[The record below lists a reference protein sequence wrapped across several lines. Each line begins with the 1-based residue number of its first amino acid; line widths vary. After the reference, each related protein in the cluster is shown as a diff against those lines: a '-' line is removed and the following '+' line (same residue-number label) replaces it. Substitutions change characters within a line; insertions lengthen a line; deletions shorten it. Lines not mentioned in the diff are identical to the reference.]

1 MTGKPFH
8 KTRIIISKKVIATR
22 VGIDDFDEAAINFK
36 HNITQSIATSRL
48 NINIAIKS
56 LGSGVLS
63 TKKLTYENTDNK
75 TRTNSGGEPGM
86 IEAPGGI
93 RYQPK
98 GKNGPGK
105 ILSLFPSQKSRESN
119 SKTSNFGWIDKNP
132 NSSAEVYVNALK
144 NKPQIRIRKFQVNPK
159 TDEIIPESE
168 ITMSRFRRDNESDSN
183 KNTKDIL
190 EKKLPGATLG
200 ERGTSL
206 IGRAAGKFGIVR
218 DALGKFRCPPGTP
231 AANQFTDHMGT
242 NCFGQSIGDLIDF
255 AVDAFKLIDKLT
267 EPNSRETL
275 SKFFKELRYDA
286 DNGRFGSS
294 FATTVWRDADGK
306 KIRNLRKWN
315 ATLREGDYRIF
326 PEGMARAQ
334 ERLTLQD
341 ARVTNLMD
349 VLGIIRTPETTKYNA
364 HLHGVFDRLRETGAL
379 NVTLGDV
386 DGSGT
391 PFTPDEVKT
400 MMTAR
405 LRAIDG
411 FDGLSSAQKER
422 IIQNDIDRYYET
434 EKALLESYLDEYVQ
448 NPEHMKTV
456 PYIVYEAKIIKQ
468 DEANTSPI
476 VWSTGNV
483 GSRIAIDIPYIMQS
497 QETMLPQLSDNERLR
512 IDVTGAKTDAEA
524 AAVLSDFLITSS
536 GYAKQ
541 HAATV
546 EERAFAR
553 HIMKHE
559 ISHSIQFVAFHAEIQ
574 RQMTDKGFIE
584 IVGKDGA
591 VSKIESMD
599 DFTSDD
605 LIRLMDGVG
614 DSIDLESLNS
624 ALSRTEVVMFM
635 AGTYP
640 LKDYRDLDDSPEIVA
655 IEACAELWALR
666 DLGLISG
673 DDVDAALEW
682 MDTVVDGRYV
692 DKRIRSDSETM
703 KIIEDSYYLSPGI
716 TSAPWYVPEDPVETA
731 VRKRRAEL
739 GFVKTR
745 VSKMGQDEIIELL
758 ASAELEKDRL
768 ESLIESIKKSS
779 GDAGDIERELLEL
792 LDEIQIT
799 RSVWKKKYGV
809 GGSSDKKTLDSLINS
824 AREGRSMFTPD
835 VIADRLRS
843 KEITSFKLD
852 AASID
857 DPDEI
862 VAVLADYEIRLREVS
877 DSEKKSLKEEF
888 KIYQDRY
895 KAILKDNGDSR
906 KWTEQ
911 KRELD
916 ENIDKLVRPT
926 KTGPLKKPQTFS
938 NDKAAEKVASES
950 RNELMRGRTT
960 RQREAVIMFSD
971 SETSSIA
978 KILDPEKSSQVM
990 NKIQLRNTRLKSRG
1004 KLIDPTSRSEGSV
1017 VDQIENI
1024 LIPTMEVI
1032 DESRIG
1038 GNFEIEAV
1046 VEFQINEVTGDI
1058 NIDEVSHDGFISGR
1072 VLSKK
1077 NPAVGKS
1084 DSYPV
1089 KNSKQ
1094 KQRVIIQTTEEDRG
1108 IFPHWSMD
1116 VDKDDKR
1123 AQKLVLPPG
1132 KLRIVETR
1140 DDGTIVMQISE
1151 QKNTESIL
1159 STLPEALGAERGIKA
1174 KTQRLIDE
1182 YIVGRREKG
1191 IPRDSKRPLRSL
1203 ETQDRGIIA
1212 TREILKSGGRFGAGI
1227 PDDDVVDATLAADG
1241 VSVKTRG
1248 QQKVERIK
1256 SSKKIIEQLSDVLAG
1271 NENSDSSILSRDSL
1285 DPSVA
1290 DIIVTKSPD
1299 EIIQLVENTAVEMH
1313 ETMDKRTRVRM
1324 RESEVDDFTRTGR
1337 HGLSSGQQVSNS
1349 TTQSQTGN
1357 RLSRRS
1363 KSQAR
1368 NLKNQEE
1375 ASRKAAAEFKKFKAD
1390 DMDDGRLDGLDA
1402 DTLKN
1407 RYELVRSKQKSVLS
1421 DRPIYKTSSAER
1433 AIALLA
1439 LGYEVEVPHA
1449 GERRMTANSASQ
1461 MAEEI
1466 KGLAKQHVD
1475 DMELKLGRKLT
1486 ESEKKDLETDFNEK
1500 YDIDLCRLYGK
1511 TKNIACSDNMR
1522 IERKDMPQ
1530 VGGKTESIDSP
1541 AMRAFISGHIKGE
1554 YKPVNG
1560 LSDDDMAR
1568 FKRIA
1573 GELQKPKTYN
1583 NVSEEDR
1590 GWVHSRTNWETTET
1604 KMEENFIDFLNKSI
1618 KAFDDKGNPTDAVVV
1633 KQIDPLTVAASQNQL
1648 RASQIDGTAKSIL
1661 KLYNEAKVNW
1671 GKPGTPEFY
1680 EERAKWLKNAWF
1692 QGPILTS
1699 RDGMVVDGH
1708 HRWSAIILA
1717 NQSLKDDEKLLL
1729 GVSEIQAP
1737 IHEALALGK
1746 SFQEHMGIR
1755 SNSVG
1760 KQTPRATGPAS
1771 DKDISMMTKQEF
1783 DTYMSDFDTNF
1794 KSKTDDIKA
1803 RGLYPIK
1810 IQNLDGT
1817 GTDPTRAPLVPSSER
1832 RGSQNRIKRVK
1843 FDKDKERSGFS
1854 SGAKIEK
1861 PEPSS
1866 STLLVKKN
1874 LSVLQERSVKS
1885 EERVANLQKALD
1897 ILERTGEWRGEEF
1910 GVTVGSDISA
1920 TDLDVFDDGTP
1931 TNLSKEDI
1939 EKRFGDVKEFTF
1951 QVRKKLRH
1959 SEKENDRAQY
1969 SAKSKQ
1975 VRAEQ
1980 GTLDI
1985 EDLTPE
1991 QFKELLEE
1999 TKSLTSADF
2008 DGAAVHAGQS
2018 ELDGGVLDPSRTV
2031 GGTEESV
2038 AFGGG
2043 AGDTGN
2049 LNLSQIAKQREQLAA
2064 AEESTRIHKRI
2075 EQAFIDKKTTL
2086 KPESPKEADLLN
2098 QFFEIDTGRNSLQRQ
2113 FKIGEEF
2120 DITKFYEKIDGVT
2133 KRVNSHV
2140 AENDVIIKSTSEL
2153 LAAMEDGGKYG
2164 FLSAQSAEMEFIT
2177 QGYFGRNA
2185 GSVVPK
2191 NVATHMTEFE
2201 SSKFGGDGR
2210 RDFKEVKDPEMLGR
2224 WRASLRGTTYL
2235 VTDKKKITSNLG
2247 PDGERQILG
2256 KTKPVFAVSA
2266 PVNGYSSSGKFE
2278 ERGDWGIVARALM
2291 ARAIRLEKE
2300 GKEVNIENVLAARRG
2315 EPQRS
2320 GGLSLSS
2327 GAKSKRD
2334 IRRGSSE
2341 GLITRAAS
2349 KILDSELKR
2358 RGVDRKTRNNVG
2370 FAIALVS
2377 AYDKDASPGF
2387 LSFIGKEITRRGGKE
2402 LAEMA
2407 LDKLV
2412 DAKKISSKQ
2421 KTGIMKAVN
2430 KIYVDGIPESTKK
2443 NLTSVF
2449 NIASS
2454 VLDKKTKIPE
2464 GDIPSLSSGKRTT
2477 GKMSRQNSKLSW
2489 TKDVDDV
2496 LEFWNN
2502 GGNVDTEGGV
2512 IDSPEQPSTQRI
2524 INRKGSAADNYRT
2537 EYLSQIGI
2545 PRDTPDSLR
2554 PVSGYV
2560 VNKSHIEEKK
2570 KRARQLGSGNEGA
2583 DAIFEIGDKDIVG
2596 DGLTALGEI
2605 EVVLRPETANR
2616 VAYGRGDSIDSL
2628 HQPVMLDSTERDD
2641 IVNAIMAHGGID
2653 KDNKDL
2659 DAILHLLAASKDK
2672 NFSHINGSRDKDGK
2686 MKPVGKID
2694 PSDSRGHE
2702 IFEANIL
2709 GGFSKDEVEGIHYP
2723 YSKIAK
2729 LAEKEDI
2736 SDLTQ
2741 QDVIGPKLQKLGFTP
2756 EEIQYF
2762 YSISDGKPLN
2772 TASMQKLREYRA
2784 AKKIKKKYESA
2795 GIGYVKFAHPLGINI
2810 ENPKTYDKTSGPR
2823 DNPEDIL
2830 KRNIVKEMDEALK
2843 LMLKDMRKKKT
2854 RDFVGHL

>member
-1 MTGKPFH
+1 MTGKPFQ
-8 KTRIIISKKVIATR
+8 KTRIIISEKIITTR
-22 VGIDDFDEAAINFK
+22 TGVDSFDEAAINFK
-36 HNITQSIATSRL
+36 NNTAQSMETSRL
-48 NINIAIKS
+48 NINAAIKS
-56 LGSGVLS
+56 LGSGVIS

-86 IEAPGGI
+86 VEVPGGI
-93 RYQPK
+93 RYQPES
-98 GKNGPGK
+98 KNEPGK
-105 ILSLFPSQKSRESN
+105 ILSLFPSLKSRESN
-119 SKTSNFGWIDKNP
+119 SKTSNFGWLDD
-132 NSSAEVYVNALK
+132 NSNSNAEVYVDSLK

-168 ITMSRFRRDNESDSN
+168 IVMSRFRKENESDS
-183 KNTKDIL
+183 TKDTKEVL
-190 EKKLPGATLG
+190 EKRLPGASLG
-200 ERGTSL
+200 DRGTSL
-206 IGRAAGKFGIVR
+206 IGRAAGKFGVVR

-231 AANQFTDHMGT
+231 AANQFTDYMGT
-242 NCFGQSIGDLIDF
+242 NCFGQSVGDLVDF
-255 AVDAFKLIDKLT
+255 AVDAFKLAGKLT
-267 EPNSRETL
+267 EPNSKNTL
-275 SKFFKELRYDA
+275 SKFFKNLAYDK
-286 DNGRFGSS
+286 DNGRFGSY
-294 FATTVWRDADGK
+294 FAVTVWRDADGN

-315 ATLREGDYRIF
+315 TTLREGDYQLF
-326 PEGMARAQ
+326 PNGMTQAQARLA
-334 ERLTLQD
+334 LQD

-349 VLGIIRTPETTKYNA
+349 LMGIVRTPETTKNNA
-364 HLHGVFDRLRETGAL
+364 HLHELFDKLRETGTL
-379 NVTLGDV
+379 NVSLGDS
-386 DGSGT
+386 SGNGK
-391 PFTPDEVKT
+391 PFTPEEVET
-400 MMTAR
+400 MITAR

-411 FDGLSSAQKER
+411 FDELPKAQKQK

-434 EKALLESYLDEYVQ
+434 EKALLESYLDEFIQ
-448 NPEHMKTV
+448 NPEHIKTV
-456 PYIVYEAKIIKQ
+456 PLIVYEAKIKNQ
-468 DEANTSPI
+468 DEASTRPI

-483 GSRIAIDIPYIMQS
+483 GTQISIDIPHIMHT
-497 QETMLPQLSDNERLR
+497 QETMLPQLNDNERLR
-512 IDVTGAKTDAEA
+512 VDVTGARTDAEA
-524 AAVLSDFLITSS
+524 ASVLSDFLITSA
-536 GYAKQ
+536 GYSKQ
-541 HAATV
+541 HAAMV

-559 ISHSIQFVAFHAEIQ
+559 IAHSVQFAAFHAEIR
-574 RQMTDKGFIE
+574 RQLNDKGFIE
-584 IVGKDGA
+584 VIGKDGNI
-591 VSKIESMD
+591 SKVESMD
-599 DFTSDD
+599 DLTSDH
-605 LIRLMDGVG
+605 LMSLMDNVG

-635 AGTYP
+635 AGQYP
-640 LKDYRDLDDSPEIVA
+640 IKDYRQQGESAELVA

-682 MDTVVDGRYV
+682 MDVVVDGRYV
-692 DKRIRSDSETM
+692 DKRIRSDAETM
-703 KIIEDSYYLSPGI
+703 KVIEDSYYLSPGI

-739 GFVKTR
+739 GFIKTR
-745 VSKMGQDEIIELL
+745 VSKMGQDEMVELL

-779 GDAGDIERELLEL
+779 GDAGDTERELLEL
-792 LDEIQIT
+792 LDEIKIT

-809 GGSSDKKTLDSLINS
+809 GGSSDKKTLDSLIDS

-835 VIADRLRS
+835 VMAGRLRS

-862 VAVLADYEIRLREVS
+862 IAVLADYEIRLREVPN
-877 DSEKKSLKEEF
+877 SEKKSLKEEF

-906 KWTEQ
+906 KWAEQ

-938 NDKAAEKVASES
+938 NNKAAEKVASES

-978 KILDPEKSSQVM
+978 KILDPEISSQVM

-1004 KLIDPTSRSEGSV
+1004 KSIDPTSRSEGSV

-1084 DSYPV
+1084 SSYPV

-1151 QKNTESIL
+1151 QKDTESIL
-1159 STLPEALGAERGIKA
+1159 STLPETLGAERGIKA
-1174 KTQRLIDE
+1174 RTQRLVDE
-1182 YIVGRREKG
+1182 YIVERREKG

-1227 PDDDVVDATLAADG
+1227 PDDDVVDAPSAAEG

-1256 SSKKIIEQLSDVLAG
+1256 SSKKLIEQLSDLLTG

-1299 EIIQLVENTAVEMH
+1299 EIIQLIENTAVEMH

-1337 HGLSSGQQVSNS
+1337 HGLSSGRGVLDP

-1363 KSQAR
+1363 
-1368 NLKNQEE
+1368 N
-1375 ASRKAAAEFKKFKAD
+1375 
-1390 DMDDGRLDGLDA
+1390 
-1402 DTLKN
+1402 
-1407 RYELVRSKQKSVLS
+1407 
-1421 DRPIYKTSSAER
+1421 
-1433 AIALLA
+1433 
-1439 LGYEVEVPHA
+1439 
-1449 GERRMTANSASQ
+1449 
-1461 MAEEI
+1461 
-1466 KGLAKQHVD
+1466 
-1475 DMELKLGRKLT
+1475 
-1486 ESEKKDLETDFNEK
+1486 
-1500 YDIDLCRLYGK
+1500 
-1511 TKNIACSDNMR
+1511 
-1522 IERKDMPQ
+1522 
-1530 VGGKTESIDSP
+1530 
-1541 AMRAFISGHIKGE
+1541 
-1554 YKPVNG
+1554 
-1560 LSDDDMAR
+1560 
-1568 FKRIA
+1568 
-1573 GELQKPKTYN
+1573 
-1583 NVSEEDR
+1583 
-1590 GWVHSRTNWETTET
+1590 
-1604 KMEENFIDFLNKSI
+1604 
-1618 KAFDDKGNPTDAVVV
+1618 
-1633 KQIDPLTVAASQNQL
+1633 
-1648 RASQIDGTAKSIL
+1648 
-1661 KLYNEAKVNW
+1661 
-1671 GKPGTPEFY
+1671 
-1680 EERAKWLKNAWF
+1680 
-1692 QGPILTS
+1692 
-1699 RDGMVVDGH
+1699 
-1708 HRWSAIILA
+1708 
-1717 NQSLKDDEKLLL
+1717 
-1729 GVSEIQAP
+1729 
-1737 IHEALALGK
+1737 
-1746 SFQEHMGIR
+1746 
-1755 SNSVG
+1755 
-1760 KQTPRATGPAS
+1760 
-1771 DKDISMMTKQEF
+1771 
-1783 DTYMSDFDTNF
+1783 
-1794 KSKTDDIKA
+1794 
-1803 RGLYPIK
+1803 
-1810 IQNLDGT
+1810 
-1817 GTDPTRAPLVPSSER
+1817 VPSNER
-1832 RGSQNRIKRVK
+1832 RGSQNRIERVK

-1854 SGAKIEK
+1854 SGKREEIGTTRRVAGVAGSRATGRVLDAVLKRSGADEDTRERVKYGMNMAGALAAGGPAGFATALAVDVSRRAGREIAERGLEEAVQRGKITQQQMDVAMQAVNRVA
-1861 PEPSS
+1861 PNGLPD
-1866 STLLVKKN
+1866 
-1874 LSVLQERSVKS
+1874 SVVDKIADTWSVAS
-1885 EERVANLQKALD
+1885 DFIDERVA
-1897 ILERTGEWRGEEF
+1897 TGENMQR
-1910 GVTVGSDISA
+1910 
-1920 TDLDVFDDGTP
+1920 LD
-1931 TNLSKEDI
+1931 E
-1939 EKRFGDVKEFTF
+1939 FGDVIRSAGSEFITNAGE
-1951 QVRKKLRH
+1951 VAGSAREKIGKKFKGTKKKTSVMRFA
-1959 SEKENDRAQY
+1959 DRN
-1969 SAKSKQ
+1969 
-1975 VRAEQ
+1975 V
-1980 GTLDI
+1980 
-1985 EDLTPE
+1985 
-1991 QFKELLEE
+1991 
-1999 TKSLTSADF
+1999 
-2008 DGAAVHAGQS
+2008 
-2018 ELDGGVLDPSRTV
+2018 DPSVIDIKTI
-2031 GGTEESV
+2031 ESKNIN
-2038 AFGGG
+2038 GMKIIIGMIG
-2043 AGDTGN
+2043 
-2049 LNLSQIAKQREQLAA
+2049 
-2064 AEESTRIHKRI
+2064 
-2075 EQAFIDKKTTL
+2075 DKKHEAYAKYT
-2086 KPESPKEADLLN
+2086 SPK
-2098 QFFEIDTGRNSLQRQ
+2098 S
-2113 FKIGEEF
+2113 
-2120 DITKFYEKIDGVT
+2120 GVT
-2133 KRVNSHV
+2133 YDIISDNSGNTYSYVEGSSGKPHERVSKLEIMVNLLGQGEHEVYEAATVNSHKRQGLASAMFEV
-2140 AENDVIIKSTSEL
+2140 SRTL
-2153 LAAMEDGGKYG
+2153 LGGK
-2164 FLSAQSAEMEFIT
+2164 FTPNALTAQ
-2177 QGYFGRNA
+2177 
-2185 GSVVPK
+2185 GSK
-2191 NVATHMTEFE
+2191 WWE
-2201 SSKFGGDGR
+2201 SISKFNPNHDELSRFSSGGD
-2210 RDFKEVKDPEMLGR
+2210 
-2224 WRASLRGTTYL
+2224 
-2235 VTDKKKITSNLG
+2235 I
-2247 PDGERQILG
+2247 
-2256 KTKPVFAVSA
+2256 
-2266 PVNGYSSSGKFE
+2266 
-2278 ERGDWGIVARALM
+2278 
-2291 ARAIRLEKE
+2291 
-2300 GKEVNIENVLAARRG
+2300 
-2315 EPQRS
+2315 
-2320 GGLSLSS
+2320 LSLSS
-2327 GAKSKRD
+2327 G
-2334 IRRGSSE
+2334 
-2341 GLITRAAS
+2341 
-2349 KILDSELKR
+2349 
-2358 RGVDRKTRNNVG
+2358 
-2370 FAIALVS
+2370 
-2377 AYDKDASPGF
+2377 
-2387 LSFIGKEITRRGGKE
+2387 
-2402 LAEMA
+2402 
-2407 LDKLV
+2407 
-2412 DAKKISSKQ
+2412 KQ
-2421 KTGIMKAVN
+2421 TA
-2430 KIYVDGIPESTKK
+2430 
-2443 NLTSVF
+2443 
-2449 NIASS
+2449 
-2454 VLDKKTKIPE
+2454 
-2464 GDIPSLSSGKRTT
+2464 
-2477 GKMSRQNSKLSW
+2477 
-2489 TKDVDDV
+2489 
-2496 LEFWNN
+2496 
-2502 GGNVDTEGGV
+2502 GV
-2512 IDSPEQPSTQRI
+2512 IDSPEQPSAQRV

-2653 KDNKDL
+2653 KNNKDL

-2694 PSDSRGHE
+2694 PSDNRGHE

-2723 YSKIAK
+2723 YSKITK

-2736 SDLTQ
+2736 SDLMQ
-2741 QDVIGPKLQKLGFTP
+2741 QDVIGPRLQKLGFTP

-2830 KRNIVKEMDEALK
+2830 KRNIVKEMDEALE

-2854 RDFVGHL
+2854 RDFVGRL

>member
-1 MTGKPFH
+1 MTGKPFQ
-8 KTRIIISKKVIATR
+8 KTRIIISEKIITTR
-22 VGIDDFDEAAINFK
+22 TGVDSFDEAAINFK
-36 HNITQSIATSRL
+36 NNTAQSMETSRL
-48 NINIAIKS
+48 NINAAIKS
-56 LGSGVLS
+56 LGSGVIS

-86 IEAPGGI
+86 VEVAGGI
-93 RYQPK
+93 RYQPES
-98 GKNGPGK
+98 KNEPGK
-105 ILSLFPSQKSRESN
+105 ILSLFPSLKSRESN
-119 SKTSNFGWIDKNP
+119 SKTSNFGWLDD
-132 NSSAEVYVNALK
+132 NSNSNAEVYVDSLK

-168 ITMSRFRRDNESDSN
+168 IVMSRFRKENESDS
-183 KNTKDIL
+183 TKDTKEVL
-190 EKKLPGATLG
+190 EKRLPGASLG
-200 ERGTSL
+200 DRGTSL
-206 IGRAAGKFGIVR
+206 IGRAAGKFGVVR

-231 AANQFTDHMGT
+231 AANQFTDYMGT
-242 NCFGQSIGDLIDF
+242 NCFGQSVGDLVDF
-255 AVDAFKLIDKLT
+255 AVDAFKLAGKLT
-267 EPNSRETL
+267 EPNSKNTL
-275 SKFFKELRYDA
+275 SKFFKNLAYDK
-286 DNGRFGSS
+286 DNGRFGSY
-294 FATTVWRDADGK
+294 FAVTVWRDADGN

-315 ATLREGDYRIF
+315 TTLREGDYQLF
-326 PEGMARAQ
+326 PNGMTQAQARLA
-334 ERLTLQD
+334 LQD

-349 VLGIIRTPETTKYNA
+349 LMGIVRTPETTKNNA
-364 HLHGVFDRLRETGAL
+364 HLHELFDKLRETGTL
-379 NVTLGDV
+379 NVSLGDS
-386 DGSGT
+386 SGNGK
-391 PFTPDEVKT
+391 PFTPEEVET
-400 MMTAR
+400 MITAR

-411 FDGLSSAQKER
+411 FDELPKAQKQK
-422 IIQNDIDRYYET
+422 ITQNDIDRYYET
-434 EKALLESYLDEYVQ
+434 EKALLESYLDEFIQ
-448 NPEHMKTV
+448 NPEHIKTV
-456 PYIVYEAKIIKQ
+456 PLIVYEAKIKKQ
-468 DEANTSPI
+468 DEASTRPI

-483 GSRIAIDIPYIMQS
+483 GTQINIDIPHIMHT
-497 QETMLPQLSDNERLR
+497 QETMLPQLNDNERLR
-512 IDVTGAKTDAEA
+512 IDVTGARTDAEA
-524 AAVLSDFLITSS
+524 ASALSDFLITSA
-536 GYAKQ
+536 GYSKQ
-541 HAATV
+541 HAAMV

-559 ISHSIQFVAFHAEIQ
+559 IAHSVQFAAFHAEIR
-574 RQMTDKGFIE
+574 RQLNDKGFIE
-584 IVGKDGA
+584 VIGKDGNI
-591 VSKIESMD
+591 SKVESMD
-599 DFTSDD
+599 DLTSDH
-605 LIRLMDGVG
+605 LMSLMDNVG

-635 AGTYP
+635 AGQYP
-640 LKDYRDLDDSPEIVA
+640 IKDYRQQGESAELVA

-682 MDTVVDGRYV
+682 MDVVVDGRYV
-692 DKRIRSDSETM
+692 DKRIRSDAETM
-703 KIIEDSYYLSPGI
+703 KVIEDSYYLNPGI

-731 VRKRRAEL
+731 TRKRRAEL
-739 GFVKTR
+739 DFIKKR
-745 VSKMGQDEIIELL
+745 VSKMGQDEMVEIL
-758 ASAELEKDRL
+758 AAAESEKDRL
-768 ESLIESIKKSS
+768 EEMIESVKER
-779 GDAGDIERELLEL
+779 AGDTGDSERELLKL
-792 LDEIQIT
+792 LDEIKVT
-799 RSVWKKKYGV
+799 RSEWKKKYGV
-809 GGSSDKKTLDSLINS
+809 GGGSDKKTLDSMIDE
-824 AREGRSMFTPD
+824 AREKRGLFTPD
-835 VIADRLRS
+835 VIAEKSRS
-843 KEITSFKLD
+843 KEIIAFKSD
-852 AASID
+852 AGSID

-862 VAVLADYEIRLREVS
+862 IAILADYEIRLREVS

-895 KAILKDNGDSR
+895 KKILKDSGDSR

-916 ENIDKLVRPT
+916 GKIDELVRPT

-938 NDKAAEKVASES
+938 NDKAVEKIASER

-960 RQREAVIMFSD
+960 RQRDAVIMFSD

-1004 KLIDPTSRSEGSV
+1004 KPIDPTSRSEGSV

-1038 GNFEIEAV
+1038 GSFEAEAV
-1046 VEFQINEVTGDI
+1046 VEFSINEITGE
-1058 NIDEVSHDGFISGR
+1058 IDVSEVSHDGFLSAR

-1077 NPAVGKS
+1077 NPKIDGGG
-1084 DSYPV
+1084 SYPI
-1089 KNSKQ
+1089 KKSKQ
-1094 KQRVIIQTTEEDRG
+1094 KRRVIIQTTEEDRG

-1123 AQKLVLPPG
+1123 AQKLILPPG

-1140 DDGTIVMQISE
+1140 DDGTVVMQISE
-1151 QKNTESIL
+1151 QKDTESIL
-1159 STLPEALGAERGIKA
+1159 SALPEALSAEPGIK
-1174 KTQRLIDE
+1174 KRTQRLVDE
-1182 YIVGRREKG
+1182 YIVERRDKG

-1212 TREILKSGGRFGAGI
+1212 TREIRKSGGRFGTGV
-1227 PDDDVVDATLAADG
+1227 PDEVDVDSSLLSGD

-1248 QQKVERIK
+1248 QRKDERVK
-1256 SSKKIIEQLSDVLAG
+1256 SSKKIIEQLSDVLTG
-1271 NENSDSSILSRDSL
+1271 SENSDSSILSRDSL

-1290 DIIVTKSPD
+1290 DIIMTKSPD
-1299 EIIQLVENTAVEMH
+1299 EVIKLAEDTAVQMH

-1324 RESEVDDFTRTGR
+1324 RESEVDDITRTGR
-1337 HGLSSGQQVSNS
+1337 YELSSGQQVSNS

-1590 GWVHSRTNWETTET
+1590 GWVHSRTNWATTET

-1760 KQTPRATGPAS
+1760 KQTPRATGPDS
-1771 DKDISMMTKQEF
+1771 DENISIMTKQEF
-1783 DTYMSDFDTNF
+1783 DAYMSDFDANF
-1794 KSKTDDIKA
+1794 KSKTDDVKA
-1803 RGLYPIK
+1803 RGVYPVR
-1810 IQNLDGT
+1810 IQNFDSTNTKSARTFLI
-1817 GTDPTRAPLVPSSER
+1817 SSSKRGLSQGLIER
-1832 RGSQNRIKRVK
+1832 VQFVK
-1843 FDKDKERSGFS
+1843 DSMSTKKLSPENGNVEKILGFS
-1854 SGAKIEK
+1854 S
-1861 PEPSS
+1861 
-1866 STLLVKKN
+1866 
-1874 LSVLQERSVKS
+1874 
-1885 EERVANLQKALD
+1885 
-1897 ILERTGEWRGEEF
+1897 
-1910 GVTVGSDISA
+1910 
-1920 TDLDVFDDGTP
+1920 DL
-1931 TNLSKEDI
+1931 
-1939 EKRFGDVKEFTF
+1939 
-1951 QVRKKLRH
+1951 
-1959 SEKENDRAQY
+1959 
-1969 SAKSKQ
+1969 
-1975 VRAEQ
+1975 
-1980 GTLDI
+1980 
-1985 EDLTPE
+1985 
-1991 QFKELLEE
+1991 
-1999 TKSLTSADF
+1999 
-2008 DGAAVHAGQS
+2008 
-2018 ELDGGVLDPSRTV
+2018 
-2031 GGTEESV
+2031 
-2038 AFGGG
+2038 
-2043 AGDTGN
+2043 
-2049 LNLSQIAKQREQLAA
+2049 
-2064 AEESTRIHKRI
+2064 
-2075 EQAFIDKKTTL
+2075 
-2086 KPESPKEADLLN
+2086 
-2098 QFFEIDTGRNSLQRQ
+2098 
-2113 FKIGEEF
+2113 
-2120 DITKFYEKIDGVT
+2120 
-2133 KRVNSHV
+2133 
-2140 AENDVIIKSTSEL
+2140 
-2153 LAAMEDGGKYG
+2153 
-2164 FLSAQSAEMEFIT
+2164 
-2177 QGYFGRNA
+2177 
-2185 GSVVPK
+2185 
-2191 NVATHMTEFE
+2191 
-2201 SSKFGGDGR
+2201 
-2210 RDFKEVKDPEMLGR
+2210 
-2224 WRASLRGTTYL
+2224 
-2235 VTDKKKITSNLG
+2235 
-2247 PDGERQILG
+2247 
-2256 KTKPVFAVSA
+2256 
-2266 PVNGYSSSGKFE
+2266 
-2278 ERGDWGIVARALM
+2278 
-2291 ARAIRLEKE
+2291 
-2300 GKEVNIENVLAARRG
+2300 
-2315 EPQRS
+2315 
-2320 GGLSLSS
+2320 
-2327 GAKSKRD
+2327 KSKRD
-2334 IRRGSSE
+2334 IRRSLGG
-2341 GLITRAAS
+2341 GLITRNMS
-2349 KILDSELKR
+2349 KMLDSEMKL
-2358 RGVDRKTRNNVG
+2358 RGVDKKIRDNVG
-2370 FAIALVS
+2370 FAISMIS
-2377 AYDKDASPGF
+2377 AYDKNASTGF
-2387 LSFIGKEITRRGGKE
+2387 LPFIGKEIARRGGKE
-2402 LAEMA
+2402 LAEITIN
-2407 LDKLV
+2407 KLV
-2412 DAKKISSKQ
+2412 DVEKISQKQ
-2421 KTGIMKAVN
+2421 KIEIMNILDSMYIDSVSK
-2430 KIYVDGIPESTKK
+2430 STHK
-2443 NLTSVF
+2443 NLISAF
-2449 NIASS
+2449 DIASS
-2454 VLDKKTKIPE
+2454 MLDKKTKSVEWNSVMP
-2464 GDIPSLSSGKRTT
+2464 LSEKRTT
-2477 GKMSRQNSKLSW
+2477 GRMNRQDLKSLS
-2489 TKDVDDV
+2489 TKDANSV
-2496 LEFWNN
+2496 LNLKN
-2502 GGNVDTEGGV
+2502 DKADIDPEGKAA
-2512 IDSPEQPSTQRI
+2512 EQTPTQRVF
-2524 INRKGSAADNYRT
+2524 NRKGSAANNYRT

-2545 PRDTPDSLR
+2545 PRDTPDSQL

-2560 VNKSHIEEKK
+2560 VNKSHIDEKK
-2570 KRARQLGSGNEGA
+2570 RKVRQLGSGNEGV

-2616 VAYGRGDSIDSL
+2616 VAYGRGNSIDSL
-2628 HQPVMLDSTERDD
+2628 SQPVMLDSTERDD
-2641 IVNAIMAHGGID
+2641 IVDAIMTHNGVD
-2653 KDNKDL
+2653 KENKNL
-2659 DAILHLLAASKDK
+2659 DTMLHLLAASKDR
-2672 NFSHINGSRDKDGK
+2672 NFSHINGSRDKDGR

-2694 PSDSRGHE
+2694 PSSNRGHE
-2702 IFEANIL
+2702 VFEANIL
-2709 GGFSKDEVEGIHYP
+2709 GGFSKDEIEGIHYP
-2723 YSKIAK
+2723 YSKIIK
-2729 LAEKEDI
+2729 LADKEDI
-2736 SDLTQ
+2736 SDLTK
-2741 QDVIGPKLQKLGFTP
+2741 QDIIGPKLQKLGFTP
-2756 EEIQYF
+2756 EEVQYF
-2762 YSISDGKPLN
+2762 YSISNEKPIN
-2772 TASMQKLREYRA
+2772 TASMQKLKEYRA
-2784 AKKIKKKYESA
+2784 AKKIKEKYESS

-2810 ENPKTYDKTSGPR
+2810 ENPKTYDKTSSPR

-2830 KRNIVKEMDEALK
+2830 KKNIATEIDEVLE
-2843 LMLKDMRKKKT
+2843 LMLNGMRKKKA
-2854 RDFVGHL
+2854 RDFVGRAS